1 MKTVVIVEDQT
12 AVREMIAQ
20 VIDSDPTFSVIAQTG
35 NGQEAYEIC
44 VREKPDMVVLD
55 IMLPGM
61 KGTELMRKIAKILKN
76 TRVLAFSGYQTPP
89 LVREMMQAG
98 AHGFVEK
105 TAPLTELKAAIQAVA
120 EGGNYF
126 GPEVTKIVHQTLVNP
141 AEGKGPSLQNL
152 TNREKEI
159 LKLIAQ
165 GNTTKDVAAKLNVS
179 VKTAENHRAN
189 LMRKLDLHNA
199 AALTRFAMEQGLVE
213 GQ

>member
-12 AVREMIAQ
+12 AVREMIAN
-20 VIDSDPTFSVIAQTG
+20 VIDGDPTFSVIAQTG
-35 NGQEAYEIC
+35 NGNEAFEIC
-44 VREKPDMVVLD
+44 VREKPDLVVLD

-61 KGTELMRKIAKILKN
+61 NGTELMRKLGKTLKN

-105 TAPLTELKAAIQAVA
+105 TAPLSELKAAIQKVSD
-120 EGGNYF
+120 GGNYF

-141 AEGKGPSLQNL
+141 QEGVGPSLEDL
-152 TNREKEI
+152 TTREREI
-159 LKLIAQ
+159 LKLIAK
-165 GNTTKDVAAKLNVS
+165 GSTTKDVAAQLNVS

-199 AALTRFAMEQGLVE
+199 AALTRFAMAQGLVE
-213 GQ
+213 GA